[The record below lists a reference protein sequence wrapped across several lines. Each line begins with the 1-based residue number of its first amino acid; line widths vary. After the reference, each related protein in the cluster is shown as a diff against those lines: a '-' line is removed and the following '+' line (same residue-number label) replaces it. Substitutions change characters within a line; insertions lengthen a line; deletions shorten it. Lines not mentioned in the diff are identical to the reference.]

1 MIKNLLFQIQK
12 LRNHLFPFFL
22 VVSLSI
28 ASIHLAISY
37 TLLKPSFWPFP
48 SCSPN
53 VLSYI
58 LNGPGAILIFLLGSS
73 ADNVSLS
80 FLAMAFSSSLYG
92 IGAGLLLSSEQ
103 KTAQPIGIVL
113 LTLLILVGCLALSL
127 VGVLCA

>member
-1 MIKNLLFQIQK
+1 MIKNLPVHIQK

-22 VVSLSI
+22 VVSVGI

-37 TLLKPSFWPFP
+37 ALLKPSFWPFP
-48 SCSPN
+48 ACAPN

-58 LNGPGAILIFLLGSS
+58 LNGPGTLLIFFIGSS
-73 ADNVSLS
+73 VDDVGLS
-80 FLAMAFSSSLYG
+80 FLAMVFSSSLYG
-92 IGAGLLLSSEQ
+92 IAAGLLLSAEQ

-127 VGVLCA
+127 VGFLCA